1 MPSTT
6 RDRTLKYKAMARLFF
21 FFFLNHKKFD
31 KNLGREMLRSCLTRV
46 TIPSPSAVPFW
57 IISQGSTW
65 KEHGSGGKKIW
76 TAGILSS
83 ILGHSGVRV
92 NPGNIGQK

>member
-6 RDRTLKYKAMARLFF
+6 RDRTLKYKAMAKLFF
-21 FFFLNHKKFD
+21 FFNHKKFD

-57 IISQGSTW
+57 VISQGSMW
-65 KEHGSGGKKIW
+65 KERGSGEKNVD
-76 TAGILSS
+76 
-83 ILGHSGVRV
+83 SG
-92 NPGNIGQK
+92 NPV